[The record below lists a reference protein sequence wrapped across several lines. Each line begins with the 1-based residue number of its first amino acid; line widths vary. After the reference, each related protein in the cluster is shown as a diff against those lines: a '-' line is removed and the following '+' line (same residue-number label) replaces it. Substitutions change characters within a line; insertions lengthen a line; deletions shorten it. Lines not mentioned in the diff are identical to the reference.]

1 VKIGNKVT
9 SVVASKDSKFYFLS
23 VNYDTDPTSKY
34 ITQYDARTNKLLKI
48 YKSDHREDITLM
60 VITKDNKFLFSVD
73 NDFSLVKWKLQ
84 RTEPQTSDKERSSTN
99 NLKLSKLGFFKKI
112 HHDFVNCIKMSAC
125 NQYLY
130 TCSDD
135 TNINQISILDPKKK
149 RVYENAHRSEIK
161 CLAVSY
167 DSKYLFSSGSDE
179 VLKQWRIKSLKNS
192 KSISADEDQFLELTE
207 EIKNNNKAKVGIIYT
222 MAIGKIFYFLKT

>member
-1 VKIGNKVT
+1 MKIGNKVT

-84 RTEPQTSDKERSSTN
+84 RTEAQTSDKERSSTN